1 MKVILTKDVE
11 KLGSAGDIVKVKDGY
26 ARNYLIPKKFAFLAN
41 EKNVKELEFNKR
53 AIAKRIDTEVGVAT
67 ALANKLAE
75 CEIRIEKKVG
85 EEGKLFGSVT
95 TREIKEALLE
105 QGFDI
110 DHRNIILDG
119 NIKKSGV
126 YEVEVK
132 LFREVRGVF
141 KLWVVAEDSDETVAP
156 EMEAESIEP
165 ETTTEADTPETET
178 TEEEETEETVES
190 EEPQP
195 EE

>member
-11 KLGSAGDIVKVKDGY
+11 KLGNAGDIVRVKDGY
-26 ARNYLIPKKFAFLAN
+26 ARNYLIPKKFAFASN

-53 AIAKRIDTEVGVAT
+53 MIAKKIDTEVGAAE
-67 ALANKLAE
+67 ALAQKLAK
-75 CEIRIEKKVG
+75 CEIRVEKKVG

-95 TREIKEALLE
+95 TREIKEALTE
-105 QGFDI
+105 KGFDI
-110 DHRNIILDG
+110 DHRNIILEG
-119 NIKKSGV
+119 SIKKSGV

-156 EMEAESIEP
+156 VAEVETAEVEAEAV
-165 ETTTEADTPETET
+165 ETH
-178 TEEEETEETVES
+178 EEETVKELEKEEE
-190 EEPQP
+190 
-195 EE
+195 

>member
-26 ARNYLIPKKFAFLAN
+26 ARNYLIPKNFAFVAN
-41 EKNVKELEFNKR
+41 EKNIKELEFNKR
-53 AIAKRIDTEVGVAT
+53 MIAKRIDTEVGAAT

-75 CEIRIEKKVG
+75 CEIRVEKKVG

-95 TREIKEALLE
+95 TREIKEALSE
-105 QGFDI
+105 KGFDI
-110 DHRNIILDG
+110 DHRSIILDG

-156 EMEAESIEP
+156 EMETETVETEVA
-165 ETTTEADTPETET
+165 ETT
-178 TEEEETEETVES
+178 ETEETQA
-190 EEPQP
+190 EE
-195 EE
+195 E

>member
-11 KLGSAGDIVKVKDGY
+11 KLGSAGDIVRVKDGY
-26 ARNYLIPKKFAFLAN
+26 ARNYLIPKNFAFVAN

-53 AIAKRIDTEVGVAT
+53 MIAKKIDTEVGKAN
-67 ALANKLAE
+67 ALAEKLAE
-75 CEIRIEKKVG
+75 CEIRVEKKVG

-95 TREIKEALLE
+95 TREIKDALTE
-105 QGFDI
+105 KGFDI

-132 LFREVRGVF
+132 IFREVRGVF
-141 KLWVVAEDSDETVAP
+141 KLWVVAEDSDETEAP
-156 EMEAESIEP
+156 EMEAETPEIETP
-165 ETTTEADTPETET
+165 EADAPETET
-178 TEEEETEETVES
+178 PEETT
-190 EEPQP
+190 EEPQT

>member
-11 KLGSAGDIVKVKDGY
+11 KLGNAGDIVRVKDGY
-26 ARNYLIPKKFAFLAN
+26 ARNYLIPKKLAFASN

-53 AIAKRIDTEVGVAT
+53 MIAKRIDTEVGAAK
-67 ALANKLAE
+67 ALAQKLAE
-75 CEIRIEKKVG
+75 CEIRVEKKVG

-95 TREIKEALLE
+95 TREIKEALTE
-105 QGFDI
+105 KGFDI
-110 DHRNIILDG
+110 DHRNIILEG
-119 NIKKSGV
+119 SIKKSGV

-156 EMEAESIEP
+156 IAEVKIQ
-165 ETTTEADTPETET
+165 
-178 TEEEETEETVES
+178 EEEAQEEEAEETVEELQT
-190 EEPQP
+190 EE
-195 EE
+195 E